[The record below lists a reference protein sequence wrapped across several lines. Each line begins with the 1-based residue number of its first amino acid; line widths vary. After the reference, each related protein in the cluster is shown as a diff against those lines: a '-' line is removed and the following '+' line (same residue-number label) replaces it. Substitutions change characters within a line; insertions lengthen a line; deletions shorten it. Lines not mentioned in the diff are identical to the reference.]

1 MSEPPTIERPSAEQI
16 LADMKGLVRLYE
28 TLDLSI
34 GIDGARYWA
43 RMPLNDQTRSH
54 VGTVHAAVT
63 WAVAEVIGGVVV
75 LHVFGGPTKVF
86 LVVKHVSIDF
96 VGPARSDVTA
106 ETTFGAAEADELV
119 KAVFEDGARGQGRG
133 WQGRRRGAGDLP
145 AAAAAGAEGLS
156 LVRRGQRHT

>member
-119 KAVFEDGARGQGRG
+119 KAVFEDGEAELELPLVVRGEDGKVVAEARAIYLLRPPRARKG
-133 WQGRRRGAGDLP
+133 
-145 AAAAAGAEGLS
+145 
-156 LVRRGQRHT
+156 